1 MEAPMAYTFPPGF
14 VPEPPEPEPE
24 PPEPEVE
31 DPDLAR
37 MGRVLAAT
45 EEALDRATST
55 IAAMYWL
62 AKLGQLEPPGTPAFD
77 ISIRLQ
83 RAVMAFNHGEDL
95 ADAVGKIAAEYRMR
109 SRPATWKEGE

>member
-1 MEAPMAYTFPPGF
+1 MAYTFPPGF
-14 VPEPPEPEPE
+14 VPE

-45 EEALDRATST
+45 EEHLDRAEDAISVL
-55 IAAMYWL
+55 YWL

-77 ISIRLQ
+77 ISIRMQ
-83 RAVMAFNHGEDL
+83 RAVKLYSEGEDL
-95 ADAVGKIAAEYRMR
+95 ADAVGKLMAEYRMR
-109 SRPATWKEGE
+109 SRPATWKGGE

>member
-1 MEAPMAYTFPPGF
+1 MAYTFPPGF

-24 PPEPEVE
+24 PEEEDIE

-45 EEALDRATST
+45 EEHLDRAEDVIS
-55 IAAMYWL
+55 ALYWL

-77 ISIRLQ
+77 ISIRMQ
-83 RAVMAFNHGEDL
+83 RAVKLYSEGEDL
-95 ADAVGKIAAEYRMR
+95 SDAVGKLMAEYRMR
-109 SRPATWKEGE
+109 SRPATWQGGE

>member
-1 MEAPMAYTFPPGF
+1 MATPFPPGF

-45 EEALDRATST
+45 EEHLDRAEDAIS
-55 IAAMYWL
+55 ALYWL
-62 AKLGQLEPPGTPAFD
+62 AKLGTLEPPGTPAFD
-77 ISIRLQ
+77 LSVRMQ
-83 RAVMAFNHGEDL
+83 RAACAYICGESL
-95 ADAVGKIAAEYRMR
+95 ADDVEKLMAEYRMR
-109 SRPATWKEGE
+109 SRPATWREGE